1 MPSNADKVTSSSL
14 SASSPVALLL
24 INQSRTFPSSVISPE
39 NAKKFIDFWICV
51 ADSNPL
57 VQFSNEF
64 STVIKVQIMSYQQGV
79 NDEFNV
85 EF

>member
-39 NAKKFIDFWICV
+39 NVKEIIDFWICV
-51 ADSNPL
+51 SDSDPL
-57 VQFSNEF
+57 VQL
-64 STVIKVQIMSYQQGV
+64 
-79 NDEFNV
+79 NDEFSFADHVISTSNDEFSV